1 MVNDNEPTVRQ
12 LRPRTKGA
20 GDDREKFLMDPRDNA
35 AACRERAIADLKQAS
50 TMPTA
55 NARRIFESS
64 AATWG
69 ARAAHLDRLEAS
81 FNARRASKCDEGT
94 RSATDRLRS
103 GMSAMGAAS
112 LMLRFWRFLQP

>member
-1 MVNDNEPTVRQ
+1 MNDNEPTVRQ

-20 GDDREKFLMDPRDNA
+20 GDDREKFLLDPRDNA
-35 AACRERAIADLKQAS
+35 AACRHRAIADLKQAS

-55 NARRIFESS
+55 NARRILESS

-81 FNARRASKCDEGT
+81 FNARRASKRDGAST
-94 RSATDRLRS
+94 RWAE
-103 GMSAMGAAS
+103 
-112 LMLRFWRFLQP
+112 

>member
-1 MVNDNEPTVRQ
+1 MLNDNEPTVRQ
-12 LRPRTKGA
+12 LRPRTK

-55 NARRIFESS
+55 NARRILESS

-81 FNARRASKCDEGT
+81 FMARRASNCDEGT
-94 RSATDRLRS
+94 K
-103 GMSAMGAAS
+103 GAD
-112 LMLRFWRFLQP
+112 